1 MERDVLERDLKVIIY
16 EVLLQNGYRKLRRE
30 KSDG

>member
-16 EVLLQNGYRKLRRE
+16 EVLLQNGYRKLGRG